1 MVTEQSQ
8 RRFSIDNNS
17 YVVDK
22 AHPNQVKKFK
32 YDDNPKDSDSEIR
45 RCMLGQGIERLLP
58 KLIVGSEASS
68 IRHHLGDMLLATLET
83 SQLNSQDPLL
93 AIQYPFKGKLRS
105 KGGMQD
111 NTLACTRFRRHRVR
125 CFDGAG
131 GGSWRDGNLPA
142 SSSLRLCA

>member
-111 NTLACTRFRRHRVR
+111 NTSISLFVR
-125 CFDGAG
+125 DVE
-131 GGSWRDGNLPA
+131 RL
-142 SSSLRLCA
+142 LRELYGDS